1 VQGSC
6 GVFGQ
11 SSSFNVVFPA
21 GNLFSTS
28 CNLGNPHFG
37 FAGSFGHVT
46 YSHHN
51 AARCEP
57 DDACINNV
65 SKITKDECT
74 DLTST
79 TGACP
84 SKYVP
89 FTISSIRD
97 RVADIRIVIRNITV
111 VFDDNQYPTGL
122 ANYVN
127 DPMVSASALY
137 DSLMNISWLSDKI
150 LISTLD
156 RSPQLSAVQAAML
169 LLKNAPHTPQ
179 MQQIITL
186 LNVQDTMDSLAT
198 AGVVTDTATGRLVR
212 INLLHTLE
220 NEKNTTYF
228 DWLYALQLDSIID
241 FTEIIDTMKL
251 ETEYPYLVQLSELY
265 TLKGQYADADSL
277 LSNIMANYISY
288 GITDFAPLY
297 SVYFNYI
304 DNLLQW
310 WGRSYHSLATNNEL
324 TPSNAEILEII
335 EQFAALEEYEYPA
348 AARAQNILGLLY
360 GNWHNIELKHLEEE
374 SFYRRRN
381 TVEETKEEIISLE
394 AKHDYRLK
402 PNLFDGKLF
411 ANITL
416 QAEEQ
421 GKLEIYNLQG
431 VLVGNLQLINGKN
444 ELDLTPMNLPNG
456 VYLYRV
462 WANDEIK
469 HSDNLSSG

>member
-1 VQGSC
+1 
-6 GVFGQ
+6 
-11 SSSFNVVFPA
+11 
-21 GNLFSTS
+21 
-28 CNLGNPHFG
+28 
-37 FAGSFGHVT
+37 
-46 YSHHN
+46 
-51 AARCEP
+51 
-57 DDACINNV
+57 
-65 SKITKDECT
+65 
-74 DLTST
+74 
-79 TGACP
+79 
-84 SKYVP
+84 
-89 FTISSIRD
+89 
-97 RVADIRIVIRNITV
+97 
-111 VFDDNQYPTGL
+111 
-122 ANYVN
+122 
-127 DPMVSASALY
+127 
-137 DSLMNISWLSDKI
+137 
-150 LISTLD
+150 
-156 RSPQLSAVQAAML
+156 VQAAML

-431 VLVGNLQLINGKN
+431 VLIGNLQLMNGKN
-444 ELDLTPMNLPNG
+444 ELDLSPMNLPNG

-469 HSDNLSSG
+469 HSDKLVKLK